1 MGTRYEQMRR
11 WTSSSRRFGTDSW
24 SDLLIS
30 SAPSSV
36 NPHQLLFFRD
46 ITCRSPVLLD
56 NLIISRHQVRDRRDR
71 IGDECPVGY
80 LYTRRFVLH
89 GKSAWLFC
97 VILRALWSNY
107 WPHIEGRE
115 RSIAPNQRHSAPTP
129 LSCPLIAI
137 ACYLSSD
144 LHTTQPSPVPLSL
157 SPPPPP
163 PLMLPQHILSN
174 TLLKSIKNAHKSAKI
189 LSWKPT
195 QRIWHFGVSM
205 HKEIKYKIV
214 VQKYFIFIVILN
226 NTYATYIN
234 TYIHFILT
242 K

>member
-1 MGTRYEQMRR
+1 MHFNQQLKPWHSSTHNKIKVLTWADWGTAMGTRYEQMRR

-36 NPHQLLFFRD
+36 NPHQLLFFKD

-80 LYTRRFVLH
+80 LCTRRFVLH

-144 LHTTQPSPVPLSL
+144 LHTTQPSPVPLF
-157 SPPPPP
+157 
-163 PLMLPQHILSN
+163 
-174 TLLKSIKNAHKSAKI
+174 LL
-189 LSWKPT
+189 LLLLLLC
-195 QRIWHFGVSM
+195 F
-205 HKEIKYKIV
+205 
-214 VQKYFIFIVILN
+214 L
-226 NTYATYIN
+226 NTY
-234 TYIHFILT
+234 
-242 K
+242 